1 MDFVYAFTVFAL
13 VMCLTFEGCGF
24 QASAQLAPKGSA
36 FIETKKEEF
45 ANNLKNCVA
54 IQSLDT
60 CLGKILED
68 LRLLMPTGIP
78 ELDLRP
84 TEPLKIENIQFKT
97 RPGIGV
103 QIDSEF
109 SNVIVRHL
117 SNFVTNRISADL
129 DQRTLFISLTVPI
142 VQIRGN
148 YRVDGNVFVFQISG
162 NGPFMATL
170 SGVTG
175 VGSAAIEPVGPPGN
189 KKLSIKRTNIDFDIA
204 SAQVQLDNLFDG
216 RAPAVAKTVNDFI
229 NQNSG
234 LIINEVKPQIR
245 EQVTGLVQ
253 SVMNDAF
260 SQLPAD
266 DFLEKL
272 PIELRSVPL
281 PRANVPIP
289 SGRPIGG
296 PIVPILPHGAS
307 SRSRSRRRMRKFA
320 SRH

>member
-1 MDFVYAFTVFAL
+1 MDLAYAVTVLAL
-13 VMCLTFEGCGF
+13 VMCLTFDGCGY
-24 QASAQLAPKGSA
+24 SALAQEGVVIS
-36 FIETKKEEF
+36 TKKEEF
-45 ANNLKNCVA
+45 ANNLSRCVA
-54 IQSLDT
+54 TQTLDT
-60 CLGKILED
+60 CLAKILED
-68 LRLLMPTGIP
+68 LRSLMPTGIP
-78 ELDLRP
+78 ELGLRP

-117 SNFVTNRISADL
+117 SNFITNRISADL
-129 DQRTLFISLTVPI
+129 EKRTLFISLTVPI
-142 VQIRGN
+142 VKIRGN

-162 NGPFMATL
+162 NGPFQATL

-189 KKLSIKRTNIDFDIA
+189 KVLSIKRTNIDFDIA

-245 EQVTGLVQ
+245 EQVTVLVQ

-266 DFLEKL
+266 DFLEQL
-272 PIELRSVPL
+272 PL
-281 PRANVPIP
+281 PRAVP
-289 SGRPIGG
+289 SGPRPPVILSAG
-296 PIVPILPHGAS
+296 PNIRS
-307 SRSRSRRRMRKFA
+307 SRRMRQFRFGRR
-320 SRH
+320 SLPH

>member
-1 MDFVYAFTVFAL
+1 MN
-13 VMCLTFEGCGF
+13 CL
-24 QASAQLAPKGSA
+24 
-36 FIETKKEEF
+36 
-45 ANNLKNCVA
+45 
-54 IQSLDT
+54 
-60 CLGKILED
+60 KIL
-68 LRLLMPTGIP
+68 I
-78 ELDLRP
+78 
-84 TEPLKIENIQFKT
+84 KILF
-97 RPGIGV
+97 
-103 QIDSEF
+103 
-109 SNVIVRHL
+109 
-117 SNFVTNRISADL
+117 NF
-129 DQRTLFISLTVPI
+129 
-142 VQIRGN
+142 
-148 YRVDGNVFVFQISG
+148 FQ
-162 NGPFMATL
+162 ATL

-266 DFLEKL
+266 DFLEQL
-272 PIELRSVPL
+272 PLELRSVPL

-296 PIVPILPHGAS
+296 PIVPILPHGVSLGPS

-320 SRH
+320 SRQ